1 MLPGAVMDAQGLQY
15 DTVAELYELGRS
27 DWPAAVA
34 DGVGGEVV
42 LDLAAGTGK
51 LARVLVPR
59 FREVVCVEPL
69 HGMRAVG
76 RRVVPAARWLTGTA
90 EAIPLADASVD
101 AAFVADAFH
110 WFDARLAVAELARV
124 LRPGGTLTLLFTAW
138 DGAFE
143 PAPPPEAIDA
153 IRTVSRR
160 TGSTGLPRVE
170 SGAWRS
176 GFVDAPFGELADDEV
191 PFTHVAGRDGV
202 IAYYLSMSTIAA
214 RPQTERDELAAT
226 LRRLLP
232 DAPHRLCLRA
242 RRHRTR
248 RR

>member
-1 MLPGAVMDAQGLQY
+1 VTDAQGLRY
-15 DTVAELYELGRS
+15 DAVAELYERGRT

-34 DGVGGEVV
+34 DGVAGDVV

-51 LARVLVPR
+51 LARVLAPR

-69 HGMRAVG
+69 DGMRAVG
-76 RRVVPAARWLTGTA
+76 ERVVPAARWLAGTA
-90 EAIPLADASVD
+90 EAIPLDDASVD

-110 WFDARLAVAELARV
+110 WFDAPRAVAELARV

-138 DGAFE
+138 DGSFE
-143 PAPPPEAIDA
+143 PGPPPAALDA
-153 IRTVSRR
+153 VRTVSRR
-160 TGSTGLPRVE
+160 TGRTGLPRVE
-170 SGAWRS
+170 SGAWRG
-176 GFVDAPFGELADDEV
+176 GFAGAPFGDLVDDEV
-191 PFTHVAGRDGV
+191 PFTHRTDRDGV

-214 RPQTERDELAAT
+214 RPQAERDDLATT
-226 LRRLLP
+226 LRGLLP
-232 DAPHRLCLRA
+232 DVPHRLRVRA